1 MPSGLLDIGN
11 ENLRHLKETL
21 FLEKLLVLNKRK
33 MNGLK
38 IAQVAPLYESVPP
51 KLYGGTERVVSYL
64 TEELV
69 TQGHDVT
76 LFASGD
82 SVTRARLIAACDS
95 ALRLNIDCVDQLAS
109 HIAMLQMVQE
119 EIENFD
125 VIHYHIDY
133 LHYPLSKL
141 YPFPHLTTLHGRLNI
156 SDLKNLYKLFN
167 GMPVV
172 SISMAQRNPL
182 LNLNWVGNVYHG
194 LPATLFKPNFKNEN
208 YLAFLGRISPE
219 KGIDRAIELAVRSD
233 IPLKIAAKVD
243 KADKD
248 YFEQRI
254 KKMLDHPLVEFLGEI
269 DEKEKETFLG
279 NAIAL
284 AFPIDWP
291 EPFGLVMI
299 EAMACGTPVI
309 AFRNG
314 SVPEI
319 IQHGR
324 NGVIVDDL
332 GQAVKAAKNISLIDR
347 HECRICFEESFTS
360 KRMAEDYVNVY
371 RQMIGLNGRRKKIKF
386 IEQTKLH

>member
-1 MPSGLLDIGN
+1 
-11 ENLRHLKETL
+11 
-21 FLEKLLVLNKRK
+21 
-33 MNGLK
+33 
-38 IAQVAPLYESVPP
+38 
-51 KLYGGTERVVSYL
+51 
-64 TEELV
+64 
-69 TQGHDVT
+69 
-76 LFASGD
+76 
-82 SVTRARLIAACDS
+82 
-95 ALRLNIDCVDQLAS
+95 
-109 HIAMLQMVQE
+109 
-119 EIENFD
+119 
-125 VIHYHIDY
+125 
-133 LHYPLSKL
+133 
-141 YPFPHLTTLHGRLNI
+141 
-156 SDLKNLYKLFN
+156 
-167 GMPVV
+167 MPVV

-194 LPATLFKPNFKNEN
+194 LPATLFKPNFKSGN

-219 KGIDRAIELAVRSD
+219 KGVDRAIELAVRSD

-254 KKMLDHPLVEFLGEI
+254 KKMLNHPLVEFLGEI
-269 DEKEKETFLG
+269 SEKEKETFLG

-347 HECRICFEESFTS
+347 HECRTCFEESFTS